1 MIKISP
7 DEYKVTTEY
16 IYELSGIMLAAGKTY
31 LVETRLSPL
40 VEECGCAS
48 FSEFYFKAK
57 ADRSRALENR
67 IINAITTRETLF
79 FRDTA
84 PFELLQYKILPELI
98 DVKRAQG
105 SIYGKIPIRIWSA
118 ACSTGQEAY
127 SAAMA
132 LKEMLPDM
140 SAYDIRILGT
150 DISDAAV
157 AAASYGT
164 YNRFEIER
172 GLSQGKLS
180 KYFETR
186 GDDWKVK
193 DEIRLMTSFRKFNLF
208 HDLHALGQF
217 DIVFCRNVAIY
228 FTAEDRK
235 QLFHRIAD
243 ILPAHAALIIG
254 SSEYLAG
261 VCDRFKSNTHMKSV
275 YYTLASH
282 AGVSSGQPSHLSRN
296 KTPQLS
302 T

>member
-1 MIKISP
+1 MIKITP

-16 IYELSGIMLAAGKTY
+16 IYELSGIVLAAGKTY

-40 VEECGCAS
+40 VEEYGCAS

-98 DVKRAQG
+98 DMKRAQG
-105 SIYGKIPIRIWSA
+105 GACEKIPIRIWSA

-127 SAAMA
+127 SAAIA

-140 SAYDIRILGT
+140 SAYDIRIVGT

-157 AAASYGT
+157 AAASYGK

-172 GLSQGKLS
+172 GLSQGKLN
-180 KYFETR
+180 KYFEAR
-186 GDDWKVK
+186 GDDWQVK

-217 DIVFCRNVAIY
+217 DIIFCRNVAIY

-243 ILPAHAALIIG
+243 ILPAHGALIIG

-261 VCDRFKSNTHMKSV
+261 VCNRYKSNRHLNSV
-275 YYTLASH
+275 YYTLTCGENVSCDRP
-282 AGVSSGQPSHLSRN
+282 VSSSAVSG
-296 KTPQLS
+296 
-302 T
+302 